1 MSSELNPTRD
11 RILKAAW
18 TLLEDGASQVRM
30 SDIAKAA
37 GISRQALYLH
47 FPNRADL
54 LVATT
59 RHIDAV
65 NRVDALLAP
74 SREARSGEERLET
87 FITAWAS
94 HLPNIQGV
102 ARALIAMQESDVE
115 ARRAWEDRMAALREG
130 CAAAVAALAQDG
142 RLDPGHSQA
151 SATDWLMMLLAVP
164 NWTFLTRD
172 CGWNSEQYRQHVIE
186 AARRSLMTR

>member
-1 MSSELNPTRD
+1 MSSEKNPTKD
-11 RILKAAW
+11 RILTAAW
-18 TLLEDGASQVRM
+18 NLLEEGASQVRM

-59 RHIDAV
+59 RHIDAA
-65 NRVDALLAP
+65 NDIGGLLAP
-74 SREARSGEERLET
+74 SRAAGSGPERLEA
-87 FITAWAS
+87 FISAWAQ

-102 ARALIAMQESDVE
+102 ARALIAMQESDEE
-115 ARRAWEDRMAALREG
+115 ARRAWADRMAALREG
-130 CAAAVAALAQDG
+130 CAAAVGALAQDG
-142 RLDPGHSQA
+142 VLDPAFSET

-164 NWTFLTRD
+164 NWSYLTRD
-172 CGWNSEQYRQHVIE
+172 CGWSAAEYRAHVCE
-186 AARRSLMTR
+186 AARRSLIAG